1 MTRLA
6 VIYYSASGTVEHL
19 ANAVGEG
26 GRRRNAEV
34 RIRQVPEYDC
44 GCLAHDAVAED
55 RATLDD
61 LVWADGIVFGT
72 PACFG
77 NVAAPLKLF
86 LDGALPLWRSAR
98 LADKVVSAF
107 TSAASLH
114 GGHETT
120 LLALYNTVYHWGGV
134 VVSAGYTDPAFRP
147 AGGNPYGLSA
157 AAHHDG
163 SVSDAELE
171 AARALGARVAGFA
184 HQLTQTPVGL

>member
-1 MTRLA
+1 VTRLA
-6 VIYYSASGTVEHL
+6 VIYYSASGTIERL
-19 ANAVGEG
+19 ADAVGEG
-26 GRRRNAEV
+26 GKRKNAEV

-44 GCLAHDAVAED
+44 GCPTHDAAARD
-55 RATLDD
+55 RATLED
-61 LVWADGIVFGT
+61 LTWADGIVFGT

-77 NVAAPLKLF
+77 NVAAPLKRF
-86 LDGALPLWRSAR
+86 LDGALPLWRSAA

-114 GGHETT
+114 GGHEST
-120 LLALYNTVYHWGGV
+120 LLALYNTVYHWGGL

-157 AAHHDG
+157 SAHQDG
-163 SVSDAELE
+163 SVTDAEIE

-184 HQLTQTPVGL
+184 RQLAHAPVGR